1 MGAGSTN
8 YDFVLRLLLN
18 DDGIKG
24 AEAKAKKFTDT
35 LEPIKKKMAELEK
48 QNKKLE
54 GQTQRTFNGM
64 VSGALE
70 TDVAMAFLMKTMEKS
85 NKLSDEYAV
94 EQQKIVALYK
104 LQKKEAAEV
113 AQEVRALNVAQTALT
128 RRGSRAR
135 NTAQSLSQF
144 GTASIAGGS
153 AIIGGLIAEATAY
166 SRKMGDATADT
177 AKFNAQLERMSAAR
191 GRVDAVITS
200 AVLPLLE
207 KAADVSERAANL
219 VAKNPE
225 IANFAL
231 GVGAVL
237 VTLGALSKI
246 ASSGFKMY
254 ADVTLSAAQALGLQ
268 AAKLQLQASVN
279 QLAAAGSKGV
289 TGSLVG
295 SAAPATA
302 MAGAGKFLASTILP
316 LTAGAIIGKELV
328 NAIQR
333 AINAEETTW
342 EEIGQTV
349 VQGIQLPTKFLLLGL
364 RELGVVSPETA
375 KKINDLQNSIFGVG
389 DSLKELASD
398 FNDTADAAS
407 QTSLSLKDNK
417 NKDAVVDAYSTMM
430 QELENITKAYEKRA
444 ADIAQDASNDALTL
458 ASNTAKSISAINQRA
473 SDTQS
478 KLLSDFARASAQAE
492 RQYNSQRANIIRDG
506 GVEVRRIEERKQEEL
521 RKLARDF
528 SRTQKDLIGERDAL
542 GLALTQEK
550 YDEQVSEINR
560 TSDIEI
566 RQRRED
572 IAIRLSDLAA
582 SYAAERAQRREA
594 LLLQIKENEDRRVAE
609 IKEQQVEFA
618 EQLKMIEKNRDE
630 KLRQLAEEQQAE
642 RLRVRENFLA
652 KIRDLDASL
661 IGEQKLKR
669 QYYAAMLR
677 DAEQFLNQYRQQMG
691 GNPTRPSAPPT
702 RPQMPTPYSSGGYA
716 GHGQVIQTHGREF
729 ITDNS
734 TTKALESL
742 LGSELSQKALLSAVA
757 RGTSGVVWNDRR
769 KFSGEYTT
777 SMKREVRRDTLETLD
792 TVLS

>member
-48 QNKKLE
+48 QNAKLA
-54 GQTQRTFNGM
+54 GQTERTFSGM

-85 NKLSDEYAV
+85 NKLSDEYAA

-113 AQEVRALNVAQTALT
+113 AQEIRALNVAQTALS
-128 RRGSRAR
+128 RRGARAR

-177 AKFNAQLERMSAAR
+177 AKFNVQLERMSAAR
-191 GRVDAVITS
+191 GRVDAVVTR

-207 KAADVSERAANL
+207 KAADVAERAAGI
-219 VAKNPE
+219 VEKNPE
-225 IANFAL
+225 VVNFAL
-231 GVGAVL
+231 GAGAIL

-254 ADVTLSAAQALGLQ
+254 ADITLSAAQALGLQ
-268 AAKLQLQASVN
+268 AAKLQLEASVN
-279 QLAAAGSKGV
+279 QLAAAGKSTTGAAAAATGGGAGILGTTSLIAAGV
-289 TGSLVG
+289 
-295 SAAPATA
+295 AAAA
-302 MAGAGKFLASTILP
+302 MAVIALDYLISKTP
-316 LTAGAIIGKELV
+316 LGD
-328 NAIQR
+328 AIQSAQDEIR
-333 AINAEETTW
+333 ATGKAYPGIIKPVDPNA
-342 EEIGQTV
+342 
-349 VQGIQLPTKFLLLGL
+349 PKD
-364 RELGVVSPETA
+364 A
-375 KKINDLQNSIFGVG
+375 KHPVDEFI
-389 DSLKELASD
+389 DSLKKLAGQLNETS
-398 FNDTADAAS
+398 DAAEAA
-407 QTSLSLKDNK
+407 TNGLKGNK
-417 NKDAVVDAYSTMM
+417 NEKAVVDAYSAMM
-430 QELENITKAYEKRA
+430 QELENITKNYDKRA
-444 ADIAQDASNDALTL
+444 ADIMQDASNDALTL
-458 ASNTAKSISAINQRA
+458 ASSTAKSISAINQRA
-473 SDTQS
+473 SATQS
-478 KLLSDFARASAQAE
+478 KLLADFARSSAQAE
-492 RQYNSQRANIIRDG
+492 RQYNSQRASIIRDG
-506 GVEVRRIEERKQEEL
+506 GIEVRRIEERKQEEL
-521 RKLARDF
+521 RKLAKEF
-528 SRTQKDLIGERDAL
+528 NRTQKDLIAERDAL
-542 GLALTQEK
+542 GLVLAQEK
-550 YDEQVSEINR
+550 YDDQVSEINR
-560 TSDIEI
+560 GSDIEI

-594 LLLQIKENEDRRVAE
+594 LILQIKENEERRVAE
-609 IKEQQVEFA
+609 IKEQQVEFT
-618 EQLKMIEKNRDE
+618 EQLKMIEKNRNE

-642 RLRVRENFLA
+642 RLRVRESFLA

-661 IGEQKLKR
+661 IGEQRLKR

-691 GNPTRPSAPPT
+691 GSNSTRPRTPPN
-702 RPQMPTPYSSGGYA
+702 RPTPTPYSSGGYA

-729 ITDNS
+729 ITDNP
-734 TTKALESL
+734 TTRALESL
-742 LGSELSQKALLSAVA
+742 LGNELSQKALLNAVA

-769 KFSGEYTT
+769 KFSGEYTG
-777 SMKREVRRDTLETLD
+777 SMKREVRRDTLDTLD
-792 TVLS
+792 TVFS